1 MTREDVKKLFP
12 EATDEQIT
20 SLINQN
26 NSEVNA
32 EKSKLAKYKDAAS
45 KAEELEKQ
53 LEELNN
59 QGLSEVEKANKEL
72 ATSKDEISKLNAKIA
87 LMEKR
92 QKLADKGIVGEDADK
107 LVGDDGV
114 FDIDALGAILENAK
128 KNAVA
133 EYEKKKLDETL
144 NPSGGSN
151 GGKDQ
156 ESNAEKLV
164 KSLYGGAE
172 SNKNDVISNYIN

>member
-32 EKSKLAKYKDAAS
+32 EKSKLAKYKDTA
-45 KAEELEKQ
+45 KEAEELKKQ
-53 LEELNN
+53 LEEINN
-59 QGLSEVEKANKEL
+59 QNLTEVEKTNKEL
-72 ATSKDEISKLNAKIA
+72 ATSKDEIAKLNAQIA

-107 LVGDDGV
+107 LLGENGV
-114 FDIDALGAILENAK
+114 FDIEALGTILENAK

-151 GGKDQ
+151 GGKDT
-156 ESNAEKLV
+156 ESSAEKLV
-164 KSLYGGAE
+164 KSLYGGADA
-172 SNKNDVISNYIN
+172 NKNDVISNYIN

>member
-32 EKSKLAKYKDAAS
+32 EKSKIAKYKDAAS
-45 KAEELEKQ
+45 KADELEKQ

-59 QGLSEVEKANKEL
+59 QGLSEVEKLNKEIAL
-72 ATSKDEISKLNAKIA
+72 LKDENAKSNSKIA
-87 LMEKR
+87 LMETKN
-92 QKLADKGIVGEDADK
+92 KLAEKGIIGEEAEK
-107 LVGDDGV
+107 LIGENGV
-114 FDIDALGAILENAK
+114 FDIETLGSILENAK

-151 GGKDQ
+151 GGKDT